1 MGKAVCK
8 RRPFATM
15 TKYILYAPFYMWMRW
30 YLFRFVIIIHC
41 KKCYFVLEPMCKCLV
56 WFEVFFYSFDD
67 FFSMLWW
74 NTITVFFRCFF
85 VRFLC
90 LVSLRRR
97 GRFFSCWFVKRRFY
111 EWIGLFV
118 GWVVGEF
125 VFFFL
130 IPIFLNGI
138 KKIYS
143 MKEVFYVSFFIYRKH
158 GWKKISRQNKRVWK
172 KGMFI
177 YKRLWYS

>member
-1 MGKAVCK
+1 MYWSQCANV
-8 RRPFATM
+8 
-15 TKYILYAPFYMWMRW
+15 LSD
-30 YLFRFVIIIHC
+30 LRF
-41 KKCYFVLEPMCKCLV
+41 
-56 WFEVFFYSFDD
+56 FFYSFDD

-74 NTITVFFRCFF
+74 NTFTVFFPLFFCKIFVSCFF
-85 VRFLC
+85 KKKRKVFLLLIC
-90 LVSLRRR
+90 KKKVLWMNWIVCWLSCRRI
-97 GRFFSCWFVKRRFY
+97 C
-111 EWIGLFV
+111 
-118 GWVVGEF
+118 
-125 VFFFL
+125 FFFL

>member
-1 MGKAVCK
+1 M
-8 RRPFATM
+8 
-15 TKYILYAPFYMWMRW
+15 
-30 YLFRFVIIIHC
+30 LFCIGANVQMSCLIWGFFFIH
-41 KKCYFVLEPMCKCLV
+41 LMI
-56 WFEVFFYSFDD
+56 FFQCFDEIQSQ
-67 FFSMLWW
+67 FFPL
-74 NTITVFFRCFF
+74 FF

-143 MKEVFYVSFFIYRKH
+143 IKEVFYVSFFIYRKH
-158 GWKKISRQNKRVWK
+158 GWKKISRQNKRK

>member
-1 MGKAVCK
+1 M
-8 RRPFATM
+8 
-15 TKYILYAPFYMWMRW
+15 
-30 YLFRFVIIIHC
+30 LFCIGANVQMSCLIWGFFFIH
-41 KKCYFVLEPMCKCLV
+41 LMI
-56 WFEVFFYSFDD
+56 FFQCFDEIHSQ
-67 FFSMLWW
+67 F
-74 NTITVFFRCFF
+74 FFRCFF

-97 GRFFSCWFVKRRFY
+97 GRFFFLLICKKKVLWMNWIVCWLSCRR
-111 EWIGLFV
+111 IC
-118 GWVVGEF
+118 
-125 VFFFL
+125 FFFL

-158 GWKKISRQNKRVWK
+158 GWKKISRQNKRK

>member
-1 MGKAVCK
+1 MGKVVCK

-67 FFSMLWW
+67 FFFNALMKYNHS
-74 NTITVFFRCFF
+74 FFPLFFCKIFVSCFF
-85 VRFLC
+85 KKKRKV
-90 LVSLRRR
+90 
-97 GRFFSCWFVKRRFY
+97 FSCWFVKRRFY
-111 EWIGLFV
+111 EWMGLFV

-125 VFFFL
+125 FFFWFQFFWIEL
-130 IPIFLNGI
+130 

-143 MKEVFYVSFFIYRKH
+143 MKDVFYVSFFIYRKH
-158 GWKKISRQNKRVWK
+158 GWKK
-172 KGMFI
+172 
-177 YKRLWYS
+177 

>member
-67 FFSMLWW
+67 FFFYALMKYNHS
-74 NTITVFFRCFF
+74 FFPLFFCKIFVSCFF
-85 VRFLC
+85 KKKRKVFLLLIC
-90 LVSLRRR
+90 KKKVSWMNWIVCWLSCRRI
-97 GRFFSCWFVKRRFY
+97 C
-111 EWIGLFV
+111 
-118 GWVVGEF
+118 
-125 VFFFL
+125 FFFL

-138 KKIYS
+138 KK
-143 MKEVFYVSFFIYRKH
+143 
-158 GWKKISRQNKRVWK
+158 KIIVWK
-172 KGMFI
+172 KFFMCLFSFI
-177 YKRLWYS
+177 VNMDEKK

>member
-1 MGKAVCK
+1 M
-8 RRPFATM
+8 
-15 TKYILYAPFYMWMRW
+15 
-30 YLFRFVIIIHC
+30 LFCIGANVQ
-41 KKCYFVLEPMCKCLV
+41 MSCLI
-56 WFEVFFYSFDD
+56 WGFFYSFDD
-67 FFSMLWW
+67 FFFNALMKYNHS
-74 NTITVFFRCFF
+74 FFPLFFCKILVSCFF
-85 VRFLC
+85 KKKRKV
-90 LVSLRRR
+90 
-97 GRFFSCWFVKRRFY
+97 FSCWFVKRRFY
-111 EWIGLFV
+111 EWMGLFV

-125 VFFFL
+125 FFFWFQFFWMEL
-130 IPIFLNGI
+130 